1 MEDVHLVV
9 PREVIRVL
17 QDPVTHLMSL
27 PRNKRV
33 VTSSR
38 LRTEILLAYL
48 PVEPPFLAVLIE
60 GHVPIPAHPSALRK
74 VRRYTLYRRT
84 DDLQRKN
91 GDDWSIGVQSC
102 ATIKELVCIFQ
113 FVEYENILAEGRGED
128 DVACIELR

>member
-1 MEDVHLVV
+1 M
-9 PREVIRVL
+9 
-17 QDPVTHLMSL
+17 QDPVTHLMSF
-27 PRNKRV
+27 PQEKRV
-33 VTSSR
+33 VPSSR
-38 LRTEILLAYL
+38 LCTEVLLTYL

-113 FVEYENILAEGRGED
+113 FVEYENILAKCRGEN
-128 DVACIELR
+128 DVTCIT